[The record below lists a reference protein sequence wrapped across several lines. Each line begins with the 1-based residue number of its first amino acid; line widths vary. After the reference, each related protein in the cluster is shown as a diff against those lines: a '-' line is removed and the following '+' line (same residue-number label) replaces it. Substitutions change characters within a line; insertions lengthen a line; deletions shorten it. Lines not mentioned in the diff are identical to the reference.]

1 MLRKSNLALGAL
13 AVAMLAPVPSQAQ
26 LWTWTKEQLTEYTKA
41 WTGERFP
48 DGRPKVPDNLIVRAR
63 GMSQEEINI
72 NWAAGAPAPAP
83 GTGIGGGRGGAGGG
97 GGRGT
102 PYSQYEDGWIVVH
115 PGKKMHVPTWT
126 AWS

>member
-48 DGRPKVPDNLIVRAR
+48 DGRPKVSDSIIAR
-63 GMSQEEINI
+63 SQFPCCSAILAKAKRE
-72 NWAAGAPAPAP
+72 
-83 GTGIGGGRGGAGGG
+83 GR
-97 GGRGT
+97 
-102 PYSQYEDGWIVVH
+102 
-115 PGKKMHVPTWT
+115 
-126 AWS
+126 